1 MRIECPR
8 CGKLDTVIIRIYCPI
23 CGREIKLEQCKVV
36 VLTSEWEIVEVS
48 DNKLI
53 AQKREVKPDA

>member
-1 MRIECPR
+1 MIECPR

-23 CGREIKLEQCKVV
+23 CGKKIKLEKCI
-36 VLTSEWEIVEVS
+36 VLLTEWEIIEVS

-53 AQKREVKPDA
+53 AQRKREVKSDG